1 MSSFIAD
8 LATIIERDL
17 LKLREEIQAYPNEE
31 SLWIIQGE
39 ITNSAG
45 NLCLHLCGNLQHF
58 IGHVLGGSSFVR
70 NRDLEFSARHIPTAQ
85 LLEGI
90 DATMQAVSST
100 LTTLDAS
107 ILEQEFPLQIFGYP
121 MSTGYFLLHLATHLE
136 YHLGQINYHRRLL
149 ATQA

>member
-90 DATMQAVSST
+90 DGTMQAVSST

-107 ILEQEFPLQIFGYP
+107 ILEQEFPLQVFGYP

>member
-107 ILEQEFPLQIFGYP
+107 LLEKEFPIQVFGYP

-149 ATQA
+149 AAQA